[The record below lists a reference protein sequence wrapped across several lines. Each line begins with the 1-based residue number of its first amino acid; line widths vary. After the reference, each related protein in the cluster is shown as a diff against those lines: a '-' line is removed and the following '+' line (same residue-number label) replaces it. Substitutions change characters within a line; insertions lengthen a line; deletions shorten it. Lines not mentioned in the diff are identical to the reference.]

1 VSDVRTWMEARQ
13 PLAPM
18 DLQPWLQGD
27 LGSGPM
33 SQQIALLARTALDE
47 ARAKPGRVRE
57 SAFHLLAADALVTY
71 ACEAALDEADPSTAL
86 RTILL
91 ETARAR

>member
-1 VSDVRTWMEARQ
+1 
-13 PLAPM
+13 M
-18 DLQPWLQGD
+18 DLRPWLHTDG
-27 LGSGPM
+27 GSG
-33 SQQIALLARTALDE
+33 STAHRVTLLARMALDE

-91 ETARAR
+91 ETARAP